1 MKKET
6 KLRLARWIVIPL
18 IIIGLRFIGGG
29 RVWEY
34 MVNHLALTAL
44 LPLVVLFL
52 VLFVRGM
59 YMQYRRE
66 PNKSSRMDGAQSAK
80 P

>member
-59 YMQYRRE
+59 YMRYRRE